1 MKEMKVAQSCLTLGD
16 PMGYTV
22 DGMLQARILEW
33 VAFPFTKDL
42 PNAGTEPRCPAL
54 QADSLPTEL
63 QGKPQESPGAGVGG
77 WKRTVKHE
85 EWGQISKSALLKCL
99 LAWSSAV
106 MSGQG
111 VEGTGAQRC
120 VTPFAPPGPADV

>member
-22 DGMLQARILEW
+22 DGILQARILEW
-33 VAFPFTKDL
+33 VAFPFTRDL
-42 PNAGTEPRCPAL
+42 PMATEPRCPAL
-54 QADSLPTEL
+54 QADSLPAEL
-63 QGKPQESPGAGVGG
+63 QGRPKGSPGAGVGG
-77 WKRTVKHE
+77 CKRTVKQE
-85 EWGQISKSALLKCL
+85 QWGQISKSALLKCL
-99 LAWSSAV
+99 LARSSAV

-120 VTPFAPPGPADV
+120 VTPFAPPGPAGV